1 MSKQQ
6 FEKADL
12 SKYNVSSEQPSSSG
26 YERADLTKYDIPQKK
41 NDTASSGVIGSTAG
55 SSKNEGVDTGNLFA
69 KFFRGLNHESD
80 AIFSGVYD
88 TISSGL
94 GSTALAL
101 DIANPRN
108 WFADIKIAGALIG
121 SDLQSVGRKVSDMLA
136 LDSEEINKQSKMSWK
151 EKQDY
156 LKQRYDSSIDKKE
169 DFGFQTSKTSE
180 SAVLPSAVGQVYE
193 AAGYLQE
200 IGDLSFRQVLEESGI
215 KKSDI
220 DKNKGIIDFIS
231 EGNYADA
238 AKMATLSAART
249 IPTSLALA
257 ATGGTTA
264 EIFAGSTVLGVGQ
277 EVNRA
282 YADDQSLS
290 GSEIVKSI
298 WSGLIEGTTES
309 IFQTNLKELRRTGRA
324 LIGESAIVNAVAE
337 EGAEQVKRQ
346 LVRGML
352 PAAKRI
358 FRGAGE
364 EGLEEI
370 LATVGNFIVD
380 KAQSGDQ
387 TITLDELGGLAK
399 NAADA
404 FIIGS
409 LSGGAMSGTLVLA
422 TSNKLDETQK
432 KSIQRLKEVANDTTL
447 SDETRQIAN
456 QKIDDIMKYQERGA
470 YDDYTAIASIED
482 VEKRSQAI
490 DALNKIEKLNQDKKA
505 AKDESVQAGIDEKI
519 QEKTVFVNKL
529 MEEQWN
535 KERDRHSDTLKLR
548 QEEAK
553 VTAANFL
560 ANNNAYTVF
569 QQDHADTMKAMEQGK
584 DVEVSDLNKAADQL
598 NEIEQV
604 IYNSTELTP
613 LEKDQALKE
622 VNGKIHGLETYINA
636 TENGVRLTEAQ
647 TEGRRA
653 TTGARALQRAQ
664 RVRNNRFKGEIFTA
678 YDEKGAPFQVT
689 AQVNEKGQISL
700 MPKPKF
706 RVNVET
712 KESTQVNNAIKIKG
726 DLEVVDTKMNE
737 DDEVEEIRVRDTR
750 TGKEFTTN
758 SPVLIPMLMA
768 NQAKKNVKFA
778 PDRAYVVDENVEV
791 AEANP
796 ILNKLTKEQRA
807 RLNNQNK
814 ALKQMNPNGRI
825 ILFDNRTEVAK
836 ALMEKGYSMKESV
849 NKAKDSNAL
858 KVGDDIYVNR
868 MTMQDNTVSHEI
880 FHEAFA
886 QIAVEFPEAFI
897 AMQKRIIMVLPSNVT
912 DKLQKFADMYAKD
925 AKNATDQEKIDMAEE
940 FLVELGGMM
949 VVRDAKIERGT
960 MHKVMLAI
968 RDFLSKWAGK
978 LKMKGLQSLIQ
989 DKVFSEAASIED
1001 LAKFFE
1007 GTAEAI
1013 RSGNKA
1019 DLTYLE
1025 NQLEQNRMVAHNPS
1039 TTTEAQEQED
1049 IDALNEDFAGDL
1061 FEPTNLNITGTLTEE
1076 PPKSKRKPKKS
1087 EKPDIKQQRGSYEL
1101 MPHPFIEVADMIG
1114 KRYSVTMSDHTRV
1127 GEYRN
1132 DKSGV
1137 VVSNLM
1143 GGVFYPYIQGIRD
1156 AGIAWASVTPKAA
1169 REMVM
1174 NAINQDATLVYRMAR
1189 STGSRGN
1196 VNFNEIALAE
1206 LIAPVTNGLISEEE
1220 FLKQLN
1226 NKLNTI
1232 SNGKQLGAGKHF
1244 LGKYGKDSGN
1254 TITVNKTEVIQVA
1267 DKNGKLKNKT
1277 VPVLDKDGKNIR
1289 IKAPRLE
1296 IKSIE
1301 QLKKGLA
1308 GESFSKRGGFWSTIL
1323 KDSWNK
1329 KSSGEWYKFLEAN
1342 QVTSIEDIVHGLAEQ
1357 ETDTANDHDIVAA
1370 IKIAAPEYTENGL
1383 AKIYTTRKSLVD
1395 EKKGIFFIDA
1405 PDHPSYPYVVKGEP
1419 VGVFNDFHSVTEY
1432 FPIIKEWIKGKRLN
1446 SPYKAVETMG
1456 KELVAS
1462 RVKIKAQKTA
1472 PKQMTPVFHGGEVQ
1486 DITTLN
1492 GDQIFF
1498 VANDKK
1504 EALAYARENEGNL
1517 IEMNID
1523 KSKIA
1528 SENTIW
1534 GILEELGVENEYM
1547 IHELIDPRFEDTYI
1561 GDELTS
1567 ELFSRLEDEGY
1578 EGGEFTDTAIAGKGK
1593 NTQNMFLINPSNS
1606 LANNDYLNIALAD
1619 EFQAE
1624 ELLKEGYRPLVNGE
1638 VMEDTTQDDVD
1649 SLFEKSSNLVND
1661 SKLQMVKPA
1670 EFEKYNNAKEGLTK
1684 DEDKISAEIEEK
1696 AVDADQLEF
1705 RIKPQ
1710 KVLWHGSPWNF
1721 NRFKAQAIG
1730 IGEGRQVYGYGLYF
1744 STDINVAKSYSKAN
1758 QGNKLR
1764 QLGLLDLLGKAD
1776 NNQFSLRNQ
1785 AYRLLQNTNTTLAQ
1799 WKQFLEEN
1807 KGFMGMRISSENRN
1821 KLYQAFGERNLYKVA
1836 VNDRVNG
1843 LQDGYWLDWSNPI
1856 GFANANQ
1863 ILMGIKNT
1871 MSMLSQK
1878 ARAEKNSD
1886 ERMVL
1891 NDAYNIAEAIS
1902 RSINARD
1909 LSSMTGGQFYNEIT
1923 NMFRGSVGYMV
1934 KKFDPQQMTS
1944 MLLSHAGIDGNRVD
1958 TFATTGTRGDG
1969 HKNYIVFDANAITVI
1984 NKSTIK
1990 QQKKSYN
1997 VLSAQEESQ
2006 KRREGASFEKAFL
2019 GLMNGST
2026 DELKRGMHELYRG
2039 LYKVSFDRMV
2049 NVRKEMEDS
2058 QFNRSMYLMFN
2069 KAGASQFGNFKFE
2082 KAFKKIYK
2090 GLTPEQIKALDAII
2104 FMRRVIA
2111 IDENF
2116 DTQRAALE
2124 AKLEGIKQIIINDPS
2139 VAQDYADE
2147 IRVLKSK
2154 IKEKARPSHGGEDAI
2169 VWDGRKYKANKE
2181 SSQSTLDKMKDDLG
2195 EEEYNDLVSRS
2206 DAYFNEF
2213 SNLLKYKMENGIITK
2228 ATYELFK
2235 DYNYSPRKF
2244 LDYAFGIEERDEKG
2258 NPTGQILLNSNQF
2271 HFRGSI
2277 LSSED
2282 IKKIKEGKE
2291 DDYLMND
2298 SRKLLQ
2304 GAMIMTEVKVATNKM
2319 VKALAN
2325 ESQLTNQG
2333 WVKPMR
2339 YERYNDGTIKT
2350 NPDGSYKYL
2359 QEDAG
2364 FRKMVYKVDGKEY
2377 AYQLR
2382 EDLAREFLDEELKD
2396 LKGEKGSFRRTFYDW
2411 STKLSGSQAVR
2422 FFATG
2427 INTGFFVSNIP
2438 VDVVSQVNV
2447 TDIYAGGVAG
2457 KYKQAMGGTLE
2468 LSKRLLM
2475 METGKSDP
2483 YVENLLKEY
2492 AESGGLMMSQ
2502 SQEGIGKNFGGKFV
2516 EYLAMFGNISEIAS
2530 KLNSYRTVR
2539 DRLKEEH
2546 YQRTKQNPVGDA
2558 LEAIKEEAAYKA
2570 RAAMDYHRGGLYS
2583 KMWDGYVPYFNVF
2596 TQGAFISWKYIKNNK
2611 VEFFDKIYKAGLA
2624 LAGLTVYNMMVAG
2637 DDYDNDDVQMDL
2649 LNKIVIFMPYK
2660 NEDGTRPYVK
2670 ISVPSIVKGWLN
2682 TFQHIGEG
2690 SYYKL
2695 VSDEPSR
2702 QAKWRAG
2709 VTDRWIKGF
2718 TPSVSSFISVPTLK
2732 AGAEAYFNYDIYRG
2746 RPIFNNSDSKPVS
2759 LFKEGM
2765 NDEKVLEAFKKIGM
2779 LTGLSPI
2786 RTQKFVED
2794 IIPALNPLV
2803 QMGYAI
2809 TDKVID
2815 SHNQMLSD
2823 SSDYKLQEYQRSKF
2837 GKGDMSSVA
2846 FSFFSGIKDRAVDK
2860 TDPTIKFATGQE
2872 KYRQA
2877 DEKRGDIY
2885 YDLKADMKNYFKNN
2899 GTPEGLTEKIKD
2911 KPFMEQK
2918 YAIDYYFMLKKRD
2931 FLNNKDNFDD
2941 YSRIMFSADA
2951 KAKAEKLYE
2960 YNPLTNYLNPQNDE
2974 EKKFAQDLMMLKI
2987 LDPATT
2993 IEYQNYFKPTG
3004 VQTSENK

>member
-1 MSKQQ
+1 MGKVQL
-6 FEKADL
+6 DL
-12 SKYNVSSEQPSSSG
+12 SKYGVGGATPQQGVSTSSPSAGSL
-26 YERADLTKYDIPQKK
+26 DLSRYGVSPQKK
-41 NDTASSGVIGSTAG
+41 NDTESSGATSSTGG

-220 DKNKGIIDFIS
+220 DKNKSVIDFIS

-238 AKMATLSAART
+238 AKVATLSAART
-249 IPTSLALA
+249 IPMSLALA
-257 ATGGTTA
+257 SSGGTA
-264 EIFAGSTVLGVGQ
+264 EIFAGSAILGTGA
-277 EVNRA
+277 EVNKA

-370 LATVGNFIVD
+370 LSTVGNFIVD

-387 TITLDELGGLAK
+387 TVTLDELGGLAK

-560 ANNNAYTVF
+560 ADNNAYTVF
-569 QQDHADTMKAMEQGK
+569 QQEHADTMKAMEQGK

-613 LEKDQALKE
+613 LEKDQALYK
-622 VNGKIHGLETYINA
+622 VNGQIRSLETYVNA
-636 TENGVRLTEAQ
+636 TENGVRLTESQA
-647 TEGRRA
+647 EGRIA

-678 YDEKGAPFQVT
+678 YDEKGNPFQVT

-737 DDEVEEIRVRDTR
+737 DDEVEQIRVRDTK

-768 NQAKKNVKFA
+768 NQAKRNVKFA

-814 ALKQMNPNGRI
+814 ALKQINPNGRI
-825 ILFDNRTEVAK
+825 ILFDNATEVAK
-836 ALMEKGYSMKESV
+836 ALMEKGYSRKESL
-849 NKAKDSNAL
+849 NKARESNAL
-858 KVGDDIYVNR
+858 KVGEDIYVNR

-897 AMQKRIIMVLPSNVT
+897 QMQKRIIMVLPSNVT

-940 FLVELGGMM
+940 FLMELGGMM

-1007 GTAEAI
+1007 DTSAAI

-1025 NQLEQNRMVAHNPS
+1025 NQIEQNRMIAYSPS
-1039 TTTEAQEQED
+1039 ATTEAQEQED

-1076 PPKSKRKPKKS
+1076 PPKSKRKPKKA

-1143 GGVFYPYIQGIRD
+1143 GGVFYPYIKGIRD
-1156 AGIAWASVTPKAA
+1156 AGLGWASVTPDKARA
-1169 REMVM
+1169 LTM
-1174 NAINQDATLVYRMAR
+1174 NARGQDYTLVYRMAR
-1189 STGSRGN
+1189 STGARGN
-1196 VNFNEIALAE
+1196 HNFMQVALAE
-1206 LIAPVTNGLISEEE
+1206 LVAPVTNGKVSEEE
-1220 FLKQLN
+1220 FLSELN
-1226 NKLNTI
+1226 KKLNTVV
-1232 SNGKQLGAGKHF
+1232 AGRSF
-1244 LGKYGKDSGN
+1244 LSKYGASTDKTTKVVSRKN
-1254 TITVNKTEVIQVA
+1254 NVKSVTEVA
-1267 DKNGKLKNKT
+1267 
-1277 VPVLDKDGKNIR
+1277 
-1289 IKAPRLE
+1289 IKE
-1296 IKSIE
+1296 IKSIAD
-1301 QLKKGLA
+1301 LKAGLEK
-1308 GESFSKRGGFWSTIL
+1308 ESFASRGDFWTTLL
-1323 KDSWNK
+1323 KDSWEQ
-1329 KSSGEWYKFLEAN
+1329 KSTSPWYKFLESN
-1342 QVTSIEDIVHGLAEQ
+1342 QVASIEDIVHGLAEQ
-1357 ETDTANDHDIVAA
+1357 ETDSANDHDVVAVL
-1370 IKIAAPEYTENGL
+1370 KIAEPEYDDNGNV
-1383 AKIYTTRKSLVD
+1383 KVYTTRKNLVN
-1395 EKKGIFFIDA
+1395 EKKGIYFIDA

-1419 VGVFNDFHSVTEY
+1419 VGVFNEFQNVSEY
-1432 FPIIKEWIKGKRLN
+1432 FPIIKKWLDSGRLN

-1462 RVKIKAQKTA
+1462 REKIKAQKTA
-1472 PKQMTPVFHGGEVQ
+1472 QKTAQKQMISVFHGGEVQ

-1504 EALAYARENEGNL
+1504 EALAYARGNEGNL

-1909 LSSMTGGQFYNEIT
+1909 LSSMTGSQFYNEIT
-1923 NMFRGSVGYMV
+1923 DMFRGSVGYMV

-1990 QQKKSYN
+1990 LQKKSYN
-1997 VLSAQEESQ
+1997 VLSAQTESQ
-2006 KRREGASFEKAFL
+2006 ERREGASVKKAFK

-2026 DELKRGMHELYRG
+2026 EELNKGMHELYRG

-2058 QFNRSMYLMFN
+2058 EFNRSMYLMFN

-2082 KAFKKIYK
+2082 RAFKKIYK

-2213 SNLLKYKMENGIITK
+2213 SNLLKYKMENGLITK

-2282 IKKIKEGKE
+2282 IKNIKEGKA

-2396 LKGEKGSFRRTFYDW
+2396 LKGEKGSFRRDLYDI

-2438 VDVVSQVNV
+2438 VDVISQVNV

-2475 METGKSDP
+2475 MQTGKSDP

-2492 AESGGLMMSQ
+2492 AESGGLMMTQ
-2502 SQEGIGKNFGGKFV
+2502 SQEGLGKDIRNKFI

-2611 VEFFDKIYKAGLA
+2611 VEFFDKIFKAGIA

-2649 LNKIVIFMPYK
+2649 LNKIVIFMPFK

-2702 QAKWRAG
+2702 QSKWRAE

-2718 TPSVSSFISVPTLK
+2718 TPSVSSFVSVPVLK
-2732 AGAEAYFNYDIYRG
+2732 AGAEAYFNYDIYRQ
-2746 RPIFNNSDSKPVS
+2746 RPIFNNDGSKPVS

-2765 NDEKVLEAFKKIGM
+2765 NDEKVLEAYKKLGM

-2786 RTQKFVED
+2786 RSQKFVDD
-2794 IIPALNPLV
+2794 IVPALNPLV
-2803 QMGYAI
+2803 QMFYAI
-2809 TDKVID
+2809 TDKIID
-2815 SHNQMLSD
+2815 SHNQMLSN

-2837 GKGDMSSVA
+2837 GKNDMSAVTL
-2846 FSFFSGIKDRAVDK
+2846 SFFSGIKDRAVDK
-2860 TDPTIKFATGQE
+2860 TDPTVKFSTESE
-2872 KYRQA
+2872 KYRTA

-2918 YAIDYYFMLKKRD
+2918 YAIDYFFMLKKRD